1 MRPRELG
8 ALILPSL
15 LRWKTH
21 DSSILRYAQSGRVLA
36 EAFQHMS
43 KARKSALI
51 AEDDAALRRMMVTI
65 LRPLDLNVDEA
76 RDGLEAV
83 QFLRER
89 RYDVVIVDL
98 MMPRLD
104 GYTVIRFLEE
114 EQPHARAI
122 VTSAVSGMDLGGIA
136 RAKVVRAV
144 LSKPF
149 DISVFLNR
157 VRDCLTTPL
166 RKPSASARA
175 DDSGV
180 RAAIHR

>member
-1 MRPRELG
+1 
-8 ALILPSL
+8 
-15 LRWKTH
+15 
-21 DSSILRYAQSGRVLA
+21 
-36 EAFQHMS
+36 MS

-65 LRPLDLNVDEA
+65 LRPLDLNIDEA

-83 QFLRER
+83 QRLRER

-98 MMPRLD
+98 MMPHLD
-104 GYTVIRFLEE
+104 GFTVIRHLEE
-114 EQPHARAI
+114 NDPYARAI
-122 VTSAVSGMDLGGIA
+122 VTSAVHGAELANIA
-136 RAKVVRAV
+136 RSKVVRAV

-149 DISVFLNR
+149 DISVFLSR
-157 VRDCLTTPL
+157 VRDCLMTPL
-166 RKPSASARA
+166 RMPSASARA